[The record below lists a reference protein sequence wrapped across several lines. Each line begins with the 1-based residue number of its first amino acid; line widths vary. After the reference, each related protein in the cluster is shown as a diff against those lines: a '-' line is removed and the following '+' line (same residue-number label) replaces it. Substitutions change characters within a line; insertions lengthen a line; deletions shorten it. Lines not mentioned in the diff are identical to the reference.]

1 MPKPPKRLPSDLP
14 RAKVLAAVKRLG
26 FALDREGG
34 SHSVY
39 KDPADQSRLM
49 VIPRHSQV
57 KKHLLQAI
65 LAGAGVSEE
74 AFMAEYR

>member
-26 FALDREGG
+26 FALDREG
-34 SHSVY
+34 SKHSVY
-39 KDPADQSRLM
+39 KDSADPSQLM
-49 VIPRHSQV
+49 VILRHSQI

-74 AFMAEYR
+74 DFMAQY

>member
-1 MPKPPKRLPSDLP
+1 MPKPPKRLQSDLP

-26 FALDREGG
+26 FALDREG
-34 SHSVY
+34 SKHSVY
-39 KDPADQSRLM
+39 KDPADQSRQM

>member
-14 RAKVLAAVKRLG
+14 RTKVLAAVKRLG
-26 FALDREGG
+26 FVLDREG
-34 SHSVY
+34 SRHSVY
-39 KDPADQSRLM
+39 KDPTHASRLM

-57 KKHLLQAI
+57 KKRLLQGI

-74 AFMAEYR
+74 DFMARY